1 MPDRTQAIPP
11 SARRRSTAAPA
22 RTADTRKRTSRRR
35 WANFIA
41 GLAILAAGV
50 LVAIA
55 ILQASGSGSDN
66 TVSEGNVHDQAQA
79 LEAYIRDHSQ

>member
-1 MPDRTQAIPP
+1 MMPDRTQAIPP
-11 SARRRSTAAPA
+11 ARRSTAASARPA
-22 RTADTRKRTSRRR
+22 SARKKASRRR
-35 WANFIA
+35 WANFVA

-66 TVSEGNVHDQAQA
+66 TIHESNVHDQAQS